1 MMQAFLIGLGIL
13 AGFFL
18 LLMSFLFLNQE
29 KLIFFPEPLPP
40 DYIFSFPYPFE
51 EVFLETEDGARL
63 HSLHFRAEK
72 PRGVVLFFHGNAG
85 SLRSWGQIAGEFV
98 ERGYDLFLPDYR
110 TFGKSTGK
118 LSEEAL
124 HRDALL
130 LYRHLLE
137 QYPEREI
144 LIFGRSIGSGMAVR
158 LAAQTAPRLLI
169 LETPFYSLKDLAKLH
184 YPLLPAGLLLQY
196 TFRSDQWIGDI
207 TCPIHILHGTADT
220 IIPIEAAERLA
231 QKATAPVSFITI
243 PRGGHND
250 LSLYPLYQQA
260 LDKIL
265 GSQ

>member
-1 MMQAFLIGLGIL
+1 MVQAFLIGLGIL
-13 AGFFL
+13 AGLFL
-18 LLMSFLFLNQE
+18 LLMSFLFFNKE

-40 DYIFSFPYPFE
+40 DYVFSFPHPFK
-51 EVFLETEDGARL
+51 EVFLEAEDGARL
-63 HSLHFRAEK
+63 HSLHFRTEQ

-130 LYRHLLE
+130 LYRHLQK

-144 LIFGRSIGSGMAVR
+144 ILFGRSIGSGVAVK

-169 LETPFYSLKDLAKLH
+169 LETPFYSLTDLAKVH
-184 YPLLPAGLLLQY
+184 YPFLPAGLLLQY
-196 TFRSDQWIGDI
+196 TFRSDKWIADVS
-207 TCPIHILHGTADT
+207 CPIYLLHGTSDT
-220 IIPIEAAERLA
+220 IIPIEAAQRLA
-231 QKATAPVSFITI
+231 QKATAPVTFTTI
-243 PRGGHND
+243 PGGGHND
-250 LSLYPLYQQA
+250 LAPYPPYQQA
-260 LDKIL
+260 LDRIL
-265 GSQ
+265 LGE